1 MCIRDRLCILQ
12 SIPCTDCQTCCS
24 TSRGQGKRSIDTYHV
39 HDSTDPVLESAK
51 YVSEGAEYVLLI
63 NLMITRAVAMR
74 YAITFPEVTHVKRW
88 KDQKMAIYIGLF
100 GDVI

>member
-1 MCIRDRLCILQ
+1 ML
-12 SIPCTDCQTCCS
+12 
-24 TSRGQGKRSIDTYHV
+24 
-39 HDSTDPVLESAK
+39 
-51 YVSEGAEYVLLI
+51 EGAEYVLLL

-88 KDQKMAIYIGLF
+88 KDQKKAIYIGLF

>member
-1 MCIRDRLCILQ
+1 MRTMLISLKTPIFLP
-12 SIPCTDCQTCCS
+12 ICTGRS
-24 TSRGQGKRSIDTYHV
+24 QGKRAIGTYHV

-51 YVSEGAEYVLLI
+51 YVLEGAEYVLLL

-88 KDQKMAIYIGLF
+88 KDQKKAIYIGLF

>member
-1 MCIRDRLCILQ
+1 ML
-12 SIPCTDCQTCCS
+12 
-24 TSRGQGKRSIDTYHV
+24 
-39 HDSTDPVLESAK
+39 
-51 YVSEGAEYVLLI
+51 EGAEYVLLL
-63 NLMITRAVAMR
+63 NLMITRDVAMR